1 MSKDTY
7 IKQISETVTNIV
19 SVSKELNPMQK
30 NHFRGMLNNAVADR
44 LKNDEA
50 NDIINSVDKSVKVSE
65 IVLHTDEVI
74 IYKTYDKDY
83 PFGGVFYKDEKWNR
97 LSNISDTF
105 DKLILVYLSI
115 KYSGRSESTYYVA
128 KLLDMPMD

>member
-44 LKNDEA
+44 IKNDEA

-65 IVLHTDEVI
+65 IVLHTTER
-74 IYKTYDKDY
+74 KPTH
-83 PFGGVFYKDEKWNR
+83 
-97 LSNISDTF
+97 L
-105 DKLILVYLSI
+105 
-115 KYSGRSESTYYVA
+115 
-128 KLLDMPMD
+128 